1 MLRIHKVNPAKHRET
16 ATVRV
21 DYEDPYL
28 ALTSLL
34 VDAATLEHSLLSMY
48 LYAMFSIR
56 DEYKEVRGE
65 LNAASFQPQP
75 PGRNAVQPVG
85 AVPSQP
91 EKQTSFLDVTI
102 EEMQHLAIV
111 NQLLYELCAA
121 PCLERHTF
129 PHRFEIYPFPL
140 ELRSLDRFVAATFTW
155 IEAPADEL
163 KKTDDN
169 RFVLELED
177 VVNAGCQAD
186 VVREFREGKGL
197 EPLGSLY
204 NKILEC
210 LDALR
215 SDPPPFLPDTFPWGV
230 WSDRIDWVRNQGEIV
245 HYRFFRS
252 LFDGS
257 AFGKDASIWREGSSD
272 YPAVSLE
279 WKSAFG
285 SREVS
290 IASDHP
296 ARRLAWLSNLVY
308 WTLLCL
314 LDVSYRTNNR
324 KLIYVAIE
332 QMASGLW
339 WLGLELAHEHQ
350 VGMPF
355 DVMLVRYNVGRD
367 EASTLAII
375 ERLVLEARKVAES
388 LKSHNLLPPQFD
400 VQLFQ
405 RTLDALRPRPRD

>member
-1 MLRIHKVNPAKHRET
+1 MLRIRKANLAKKRPK
-16 ATVRV
+16 ASVRV

-34 VDAATLEHSLLSMY
+34 VDAATLEHSLLSIY

-56 DEYKEVRGE
+56 DKYAATRGA
-65 LNAASFQPQP
+65 LTSTTYQPQP
-75 PGRNAVQPVG
+75 PGRNAIQSLAEPAQAG
-85 AVPSQP
+85 QRKP
-91 EKQTSFLDVTI
+91 TFLEITI
-102 EEMQHLAIV
+102 EEMQHLALV

-121 PCLERHTF
+121 PCLERHSF

-155 IEAPADEL
+155 IEAPAEEL
-163 KKTDDN
+163 QRTGDN
-169 RFVLELED
+169 PFVAELEREVNEGCKRD
-177 VVNAGCQAD
+177 VVA
-186 VVREFREGKGL
+186 EFRDDKGL
-197 EPLGSLY
+197 DPLGSLY
-204 NKILEC
+204 GKILEQ

-215 SDPPPFLPDTFPWGV
+215 HDPPPFIPETFAWGV
-230 WSDRIDWVRNQGEIV
+230 WSDRIDWIRNQGEIE

-257 AFGKDASIWREGSSD
+257 AFGADASIWSKDSSD
-272 YPAVSLE
+272 TYPSVSLE

-285 SREVS
+285 SREDTIPS
-290 IASDHP
+290 EHA
-296 ARRLAWLSNLVY
+296 ARKLAWLSNLIY

-339 WLGLELAHEHQ
+339 WLGLDLAHKHKI
-350 VGMPF
+350 GMPF
-355 DVMLVRYNVGRD
+355 DVMLVRYNLGRD
-367 EASTLAII
+367 EVSTLAII
-375 ERLVLEARKVAES
+375 ERLVKEARNLAE
-388 LKSHNLLPPQFD
+388 KQEVRELLPENFD
-400 VQLFQ
+400 RALFQ
-405 RTLDALRPRPRD
+405 RTLDALRQ